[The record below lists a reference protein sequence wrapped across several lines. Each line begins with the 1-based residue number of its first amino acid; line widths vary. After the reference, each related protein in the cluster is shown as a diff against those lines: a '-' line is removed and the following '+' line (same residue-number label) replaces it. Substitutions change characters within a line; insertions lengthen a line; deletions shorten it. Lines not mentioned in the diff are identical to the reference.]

1 MKRLLI
7 ALSCFITVN
16 IYSQSITNTL
26 GTNGI
31 FTIKDAT
38 NTFLTLSQSTSQV
51 NILRTL
57 RLENTT
63 SSTLGVLYKG
73 ADRFLHNYGSSNTF
87 LGVNSGNFTMN
98 TGQAYYNTG
107 IGQSALA
114 NLTTGY
120 FNTAVGGG
128 SLLNNTTGIYNTA
141 VGLNSLTNNINGEY
155 NTALG
160 VNSLLSNTTGR
171 LNLAVGMT
179 SLYRNTNGEYN
190 TALGSNSLFSNIDG
204 ANNTAVGYQSLKS
217 NLSGFNNT
225 AVGYNSLLSSTGNYN
240 TAIGYNAGSTITTG
254 ANLTCI
260 GIDAAPSS
268 ATAFDQVTL
277 GNGFVQT
284 LRCNVQTISSLSD
297 MRDKKNITDLTLG
310 LDFLMKVKPRQ
321 FNWDKREWYEGNK
334 SDGSKMKE
342 TPTAGFISQ
351 ELDEVQT
358 NENADWLNLVLKDN
372 PEKLEATYGNLLP
385 VIVKAIQELKAEKD
399 ELKNENNE
407 MKQRLLNLEQAQ
419 NLLVSRL
426 EKIESDDMVIEQ
438 VKTGGVK

>member
-1 MKRLLI
+1 MRNEKLLI
-7 ALSCFITVN
+7 VLSFIISASV
-16 IYSQSITNTL
+16 YSQSITNTL
-26 GTNGI
+26 GTSGD
-31 FTIKDAT
+31 FTIKDAS
-38 NTFLTLSQSTSQV
+38 NTYLTLTQTTGQV
-51 NILRTL
+51 NILRSL

-73 ADRFLHNYGSSNTF
+73 ADRFMHNYGTNNTF
-87 LGVNSGNFTMN
+87 LGINSGNFNMTGSLNLGIGNNSFYSNTTGSLNTALGHQSLYFNN
-98 TGQAYYNTG
+98 TGYQ
-107 IGQSALA
+107 
-114 NLTTGY
+114 
-120 FNTAVGGG
+120 NTAVGIT
-128 SLLNNTTGIYNTA
+128 SLYNNTNGFQNIA
-141 VGLNSLTNNINGEY
+141 VGNFSLWNNNSGSK

-160 VNSLLSNTTGR
+160 FESLNSN
-171 LNLAVGMT
+171 
-179 SLYRNTNGEYN
+179 
-190 TALGSNSLFSNIDG
+190 FSGI
-204 ANNTAVGYQSLKS
+204 NNTAVGFK
-217 NLSGFNNT
+217 
-225 AVGYNSLLSSTGNYN
+225 SLLNNNGNYN
-240 TAIGYNAGSTITTG
+240 TALGYNAGSTITSG
-254 ANLTCI
+254 ANLTCL

-268 ATAFDQVTL
+268 GTAIDQVTL
-277 GNGFVQT
+277 GNGFVQS

-351 ELDEVQT
+351 ELDEAQT

-385 VIVKAIQELKAEKD
+385 VMVKAIQELKAEKD

-419 NLLVSRL
+419 NLLVSKL
-426 EKIESDDMVIEQ
+426 EKLKLNDMVIEQ
-438 VKTGGVK
+438 VKSGGVK